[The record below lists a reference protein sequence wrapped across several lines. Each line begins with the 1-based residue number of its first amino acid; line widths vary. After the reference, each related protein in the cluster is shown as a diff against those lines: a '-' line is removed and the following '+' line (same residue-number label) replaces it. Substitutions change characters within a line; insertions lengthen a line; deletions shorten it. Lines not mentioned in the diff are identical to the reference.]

1 MRTLMAGLMGTA
13 MLSGCATTGEVA
25 TAGPVGTERTL
36 AANGSLEADAG
47 RAANP
52 LLADWTGAYD
62 GLPPFG
68 RVELS
73 DFPPAF
79 AAGMAEL
86 KGEIEAIA
94 TNPAQPTFANTME
107 AMERAGDTLDR
118 VSAVWGVRTSNL
130 SNAQVR
136 AIEAEWEPKLSAF
149 TSELYLDPRLFA
161 RVQALYGARD
171 TLGLDATQRRL
182 LERSHDR
189 FVRRGAKLSPDGR
202 ARAVAIEGELAGLFS
217 SFSEKVLGDEE
228 AVTLVTDRA
237 RLSGLPDTLVASFAA
252 AAKARGESGWAIKNT
267 RSSVTPVLENARD
280 RALRE
285 AVWRAYVNRGDNGGA
300 NDTNAT
306 IVKILKLRQERAELL
321 GFDTHADYRMADTMA
336 GSPERAMDLMMKVWA
351 AAKARVAEE
360 VAEMQALADSGGDKL
375 TIQPWDYRFYAEK
388 VRHAKYDLDSSEVK
402 PYFQLG
408 NMVDAMFYSANRLYG
423 LSFKEN
429 TGSIPVFHPDVRT
442 FEVTDADGQ
451 VAGVFYF
458 DPYARDGKRSG
469 AWATT
474 YRSRAG
480 LTNDRIVL
488 GSNNNN
494 FTKPADGEVAL
505 ISVDDAQT
513 LFHEFG
519 HALHYFIADVK
530 YSGLGGTPRDF
541 VEYPSQ
547 VNENWVLTRDVLDRY
562 ARHYR
567 TGEPMPQALLDKI
580 EASSTYGQ
588 GFATAEYLS
597 SALVDMKLH
606 DRTTPVTDPDA
617 FERETLAE
625 LGMPDELVMRHRLP
639 QFNHLFASDGY
650 SAGYYSYLW
659 SETMDA
665 DTWAAFEET
674 GDVWNPQVAKRFKTM
689 LLATGNETDR
699 AEAYRAIRGRD
710 PDVNALLKRRGFP
723 TR

>member
-1 MRTLMAGLMGTA
+1 MTGLMGTSA
-13 MLSGCATTGEVA
+13 LLAGCATTGE
-25 TAGPVGTERTL
+25 TL
-36 AANGSLEADAG
+36 AEVPGLERPAV
-47 RAANP
+47 AAVTPASTNP
-52 LLADWTGAYD
+52 LVAEWTGAYD

-68 RVELS
+68 QVELA
-73 DFPPAF
+73 DYPPAF
-79 AAGMAEL
+79 QAGMDEL
-86 KGEIEAIA
+86 SRQIGVIA
-94 TNPAQPTFANTME
+94 DNPAAPTFANTME
-107 AMERAGDTLDR
+107 AMQRAGDTADR
-118 VSAVWGVRTSNL
+118 VSAVWGVQSSNL

-136 AIEAEWEPKLSAF
+136 VIEAEWEPKLSAF
-149 TSELYLDPRLFA
+149 YSELYLNPKLFA
-161 RVQALYGARD
+161 RIETLYNRRDALNLKPD
-171 TLGLDATQRRL
+171 QRRL
-182 LERSHDR
+182 LERSYDS
-189 FVRRGAKLSPDGR
+189 FVRRGAKLSPDQR

-228 AVTLVTDRA
+228 KVTLVTDRA
-237 RLSGLPDTLVASFAA
+237 QLAGLPDTLVASFAA
-252 AAKARGESGWAIKNT
+252 AARARGETGWAIKNT
-267 RSSVTPVLENARD
+267 RSSTTPVLENATD

-285 AVWRAYVNRGDNGGA
+285 KIWRAYVGRGDNGGT

-306 IVKILKLRQERAELL
+306 IAKILKLRQERATLL
-321 GFDTHADYRMADTMA
+321 GFDTHANFRMADTMA
-336 GSPERAMDLMMKVWA
+336 KTPERAMELMMKVWP
-351 AAKARVAEE
+351 AAKARVAQE
-360 VAEMQALADSGGDKL
+360 VAEMQTLATERGDKL

-388 VRHAKYDLDSSEVK
+388 VRKAKYDLDAAEIK
-402 PYFQLG
+402 PYFQLK
-408 NMVDAMFYSANRLYG
+408 NMVDAMFYSANRLYE

-429 TGSIPVFHPDVRT
+429 TGAVPVFHPDVRT
-442 FEVTDADGQ
+442 FEVTDASGK
-451 VAGVFYF
+451 VRGVFYF

-474 YRSRAG
+474 YRSRARF
-480 LTNDRIVL
+480 TNDDIVL

-505 ISVDDAQT
+505 ISLDDAQT

-519 HALHYFIADVK
+519 HALHYFIMDVN
-530 YSGLGGTPRDF
+530 YSGLAGTPRDF

-547 VNENWVLTRDVLDRY
+547 VNENWVLTRDVLDKY
-562 ARHYR
+562 ARHYQ

-588 GFATAEYLS
+588 GFATVEYLS

-617 FERETLAE
+617 FEREALAE
-625 LGMPDELVMRHRLP
+625 LGMPKEVVMRHRLP

-674 GDVWNPQVAKRFKTM
+674 GDVWNPAVASRFKTM

-699 AEAYRAIRGRD
+699 AEAYRAFRGRD

-723 TR
+723 TE

>member
-1 MRTLMAGLMGTA
+1 MKRLMAGLMGTTA
-13 MLSGCATTGEVA
+13 MLAGCATTGDTALA
-25 TAGPVGTERTL
+25 TPMEAERTL
-36 AANGSLEADAG
+36 ATDA
-47 RAANP
+47 ATPTDNP
-52 LLADWTGAYD
+52 LLAKWTGAYD

-68 RVELS
+68 QIELS
-73 DFPPAF
+73 DYPPAF
-79 AAGMAEL
+79 TAGMAEL
-86 KGEIEAIA
+86 KGQIDAIA
-94 TNPAQPTFANTME
+94 TNPAAPTFANTME
-107 AMERAGDTLDR
+107 AMERAGGTMDR
-118 VSAVWGVRTSNL
+118 VYAAWGVQTSNL
-130 SNAQVR
+130 SNEQVR
-136 AIEAEWEPKLSAF
+136 AIEAEWEPKLSSF
-149 TSELYLDPRLFA
+149 FSELYLNPELFA
-161 RVQALYGARD
+161 RVETLYNARD
-171 TLGLDATQRRL
+171 TLGLEADQRRL
-182 LERSHDR
+182 LERSYDR
-189 FVRRGAKLSPDGR
+189 FVRRGAKLSPDQR

-228 AVTLVTDRA
+228 KVTLVTDRA
-237 RLSGLPDTLVASFAA
+237 QLAGLPDSLVASFAA
-252 AAKARGESGWAIKNT
+252 AAKERGQTGWSIKNT
-267 RSSVTPVLENARD
+267 RSSMTPVLENATD

-285 AVWRAYVNRGDNGGA
+285 TVWRAYAGRGDNGDA

-306 IVKILKLRQERAELL
+306 IARILKLRQERAELL
-321 GFDTHADYRMADTMA
+321 GFETHADYRMADTMA
-336 GSPERAMDLMMKVWA
+336 GTPDRAMDLMMKVWP

-360 VAEMQALADSGGDKL
+360 VAEMQALANSRGDRI

-388 VRHAKYDLDSSEVK
+388 VRKAKYDLDATEVK
-402 PYFQLG
+402 SYFQLS

-429 TGSIPVFHPDVRT
+429 TGSVPVFHPDVRT

-505 ISVDDAQT
+505 ISLDDAQT

-519 HALHYFIADVK
+519 HALHYFISDVK
-530 YSGLGGTPRDF
+530 YPGLGGTPRDF

-547 VNENWVLTRDVLDRY
+547 VNENWVTSRDVLDKF
-562 ARHYR
+562 ARHYQ

-588 GFATAEYLS
+588 GFSTVEYLS

-606 DRTTPVTDPDA
+606 DRTTPVTDADA
-617 FERETLAE
+617 FERDTLAE
-625 LGMPDELVMRHRLP
+625 LGMPGELVMRHRLP

-674 GDVWNPQVAKRFKTM
+674 GDVWNKDVATRFKTM

-699 AEAYRAIRGRD
+699 AEAYRAFRGRD

-723 TR
+723 TQ

>member
-1 MRTLMAGLMGTA
+1 MLAGG
-13 MLSGCATTGEVA
+13 VA
-25 TAGPVGTERTL
+25 TDATEAGAPATPPAAER
-36 AANGSLEADAG
+36 AAATPTT
-47 RAANP
+47 ANP
-52 LLADWTGAYD
+52 LVVPWTGPYDGVPPFATVDLAD
-62 GLPPFG
+62 
-68 RVELS
+68 
-73 DFPPAF
+73 FPAAF
-79 AAGMAEL
+79 QAGMDEL
-86 KGEIEAIA
+86 AGQIGAIA
-94 TNPAQPTFANTME
+94 DNPAPATFANTVD
-107 AMERAGDTLDR
+107 AMQRAGDTADR
-118 VSAVWGVRTSNL
+118 VGAVWGVQSSNL

-136 AIEAEWEPKLSAF
+136 AIGAEWEPRLSAF
-149 TSELYLDPRLFA
+149 TSELYLNPKLFA
-161 RVQALYGARD
+161 RIDALYNARD
-171 TLGLDATQRRL
+171 TLALAPDQRRL
-182 LERSHDR
+182 LERTHDG
-189 FVRRGAKLSPDGR
+189 FVRRGARLSPDQR
-202 ARAVAIEGELAGLFS
+202 ARAVAIAGELAGLFS

-228 AVTLVTDRA
+228 TVTLVTDRA
-237 RLSGLPDTLVASFAA
+237 RLAGLPDTLIASFAA
-252 AAKARGESGWAIKNT
+252 AATAREQTGWAIKNT
-267 RSSVTPVLENARD
+267 RSSTTPVLENATD

-285 AVWRAYVNRGDNGGA
+285 TVWRAYVNRGDNGGA

-306 IVKILKLRQERAELL
+306 IVKILALRQERAALL

-336 GSPERAMDLMMKVWA
+336 GTPERATDLMMRVWP
-351 AAKARVAEE
+351 AAKARVAQE
-360 VAEMQALADSGGDKL
+360 VAEMQALATERGDAI

-388 VRHAKYDLDSSEVK
+388 VRKAKYDLDASEVK

-408 NMVDAMFYSANRLYG
+408 NMVNAIFYSANRLYG
-423 LSFKEN
+423 LTFKEN
-429 TGSIPVFHPDVRT
+429 TGAVPVFHPDVRT
-442 FEVTDADGQ
+442 FEVADADGRTR
-451 VAGVFYF
+451 GVFYF

-474 YRSRAG
+474 YRSRARFTG
-480 LTNDRIVL
+480 DDIVL

-494 FTKPADGEVAL
+494 FTKPAGGEVAL
-505 ISVDDAQT
+505 ISLDDAQT

-519 HALHYFIADVK
+519 HALHYFIADVN
-530 YSGLGGTPRDF
+530 YPGLGGTPRDF

-547 VNENWVLTRDVLDRY
+547 VNENWVLTRDVLDKF
-562 ARHYR
+562 ARHYQ

-617 FERETLAE
+617 FEREALAE
-625 LGMPDELVMRHRLP
+625 LGMPSQLVMRHRLP

-674 GDVWNPQVAKRFKTM
+674 GDVWNPAVAGRFKTM

-699 AEAYRAIRGRD
+699 AEAYRAFRGRD

-723 TR
+723 TD